1 MKLNLALSRSTR
13 GPRSRCLAGRRADQR
28 SGGSTTWSSTEM
40 IRGISLI
47 PQHYWSMVP
56 YIPAMTDFDLGTPH
70 LTFERRGPL
79 GYVTVDRP
87 EARNAL
93 TTAMYFGIKLACDR
107 VNADPDLYALV
118 ITGTG
123 DVFIPGGEMSGRH
136 DDGTF
141 GVAAYLGGVDILPFQ
156 TLRRSVKPVI
166 ASVNGLCQGGG
177 LIIAMCS
184 DICVASDRA
193 VFRAPETLRG
203 VVDVNLATL
212 LPNHI
217 GVALAR
223 DLLMTG
229 RRVDAEEAE
238 RIGLIARVC
247 AHDDLDAETDRAA
260 RDLLKSAPRTRAE
273 VKRLINSRYG
283 AIDEITFQ
291 LSLDSEEIVE

>member
-1 MKLNLALSRSTR
+1 
-13 GPRSRCLAGRRADQR
+13 
-28 SGGSTTWSSTEM
+28 
-40 IRGISLI
+40 
-47 PQHYWSMVP
+47 MVP
-56 YIPAMTDFDLGTPH
+56 YIADMPSDDLGTRY
-70 LTFERRGPL
+70 LRFDRRGPL
-79 GYVTVDRP
+79 AYVTVDRP

-93 TTAMYFGIKLACDR
+93 TSAMYFGIRRAVDI
-107 VNADPDLYALV
+107 VNADADLYGLV

-136 DDGTF
+136 EDGTF
-141 GVAAYLGGVDILPFQ
+141 EVGEYLGIDMLPFQ
-156 TLRRSVKPVI
+156 SIRRSLKPVV

-184 DICVASDRA
+184 DVCVASDRA

-229 RRVDAEEAE
+229 RRVTAADAE
-238 RIGLIARVC
+238 RMGLIARVC
-247 AHDDLDAETDRAA
+247 AHDDLEAETERAA
-260 RDLLKSAPRTRAE
+260 RDLLKAAPQTRAQA
-273 VKRLINSRYG
+273 KRLINARYG
-283 AIDEITFQ
+283 AIDEMTFEMS
-291 LSLDSEEIVE
+291 LSSGEIEEGFAAFTEKREPDWVPEAFRTGERL

>member
-1 MKLNLALSRSTR
+1 
-13 GPRSRCLAGRRADQR
+13 
-28 SGGSTTWSSTEM
+28 
-40 IRGISLI
+40 
-47 PQHYWSMVP
+47 MVP

-70 LTFERRGPL
+70 LIMEQRGPL
-79 GYVTVDRP
+79 AYVTVNRP
-87 EARNAL
+87 DARNAL

-123 DVFIPGGEMSGRH
+123 DVFIPGGEMSSRH
-136 DDGTF
+136 TDGTF
-141 GVAAYLGGVDILPFQ
+141 GIEPYLGGVDILPFH
-156 TLRRSVKPVI
+156 TLRNSVKPVI
-166 ASVNGLCQGGG
+166 ASVNGICQGGG

-184 DICVASDRA
+184 DLCVASDRA

-229 RRVDAEEAE
+229 RRVNAAEAE

-247 AHDDLDAETDRAA
+247 AHDDLAAETERAA
-260 RDLLKSAPRTRAE
+260 RDLLKAAPRTRAE
-273 VKRLINSRYG
+273 VKRLINARYG

-291 LSLDSEEIVE
+291 LSLNSDEIVEGFAAFTEKREPTWVPEAYRTGERL